1 MAAMAQ
7 MSDQY
12 LQLNE
17 DGTPRRKHDIEE
29 KKERRPVLFSFG
41 GFAFFSA
48 LAMIKNIWFG
58 EDDLRAHDHGRS
70 GPRLAEPPKDGS
82 ISDGDLVVASHPEL
96 GTPADPQETQKGT
109 HSDYIRGS
117 GLNFSL
123 SVLDLNFSDT
133 GAISTARLGAPLA
146 PPMNDNIRLYGATPG
161 APIILPNEVRGG
173 AGGGGGGGGDGTS
186 ESGEGMQ
193 GGSPGGQGGGT
204 PNAGGGTTGG
214 SSVNPGGN
222 SGSGGS
228 TGSGSGSGGTS
239 GNNGSS
245 GSEGTSGNGSPGS
258 GGTTGSTGTG
268 GGSSGASDPRQTN
281 RLPTVS
287 NVVLL
292 STLLINE
299 ARSLEHSELLTHAS
313 DADGDVLQIT
323 NIKASAGHVVA
334 TANGG
339 WLYIPQFNDKSV
351 VELTF
356 EINDG
361 EGAVAQ
367 KAYLPIAALP
377 HAPLNGTDQPD
388 DLTVSSLDD
397 VVGRIVDAGGGNDT
411 ITTGAGDDVVYAGA
425 GDDIIRTGAGNDV
438 IFAGTGDDL
447 VEAGSGDDI
456 IHGEAGNDDLRGE
469 AGNDRI
475 YGGDGEDLLSGG
487 DGNDILVGGT
497 GNDQIDGG
505 ADNDRIIAETGDGDD
520 TVVGGDGDDTY
531 VSAAS
536 DGHDLFAGMD
546 GHDVFIAVEIGDGDI
561 FDGGVGTDTY
571 DATAIESALIVDL
584 TAGTVTLIEVADSN
598 QSDPAVEVASLTDP
612 APDTEIALTTLPSA
626 DPEIAPTTLI
636 SVENVIGG
644 SANDV
649 FIANDEVSEFT
660 GGDGEDLF
668 VFQTVASS
676 GVGSGGRD
684 KILDFEV
691 GDRIKIDDISDE
703 FAVDFN
709 ATFEDPG
716 IRKFVLIGQGQDF
729 TRPGEVRF
737 KYDEEAKATVLEG
750 NVDFDTDAE
759 FHIEILGVHDLKYDS
774 YVYST

>member
-1 MAAMAQ
+1 MAR

-29 KKERRPVLFSFG
+29 KTERRPVFFSFG
-41 GFAFFSA
+41 GFAVFGI

-58 EDDLRAHDHGRS
+58 EDDLRALDHGRS
-70 GPRLAEPPKDGS
+70 GPRFAEPAKDAR
-82 ISDGDLVVASHPEL
+82 ISDGDLVAAPHLEPT
-96 GTPADPQETQKGT
+96 TPADPQETQKGT

-123 SVLDLNFSDT
+123 SVLDLNFSDM
-133 GAISTARLGAPLA
+133 GPISTARLGAPLA
-146 PPMNDNIRLYGATPG
+146 PPMNDNVRLYGATPG
-161 APIILPNEVRGG
+161 APIILPSEVRGG
-173 AGGGGGGGGDGTS
+173 AGGGAGGGIS
-186 ESGEGMQ
+186 EAGENMQ
-193 GGSPGGQGGGT
+193 GGSTGGPGGGT

-214 SSVNPGGN
+214 GVNPGGN
-222 SGSGGS
+222 SGSS
-228 TGSGSGSGGTS
+228 GSGSGSGS
-239 GNNGSS
+239 GASS
-245 GSEGTSGNGSPGS
+245 GSEGSSGTGSSGT

-268 GGSSGASDPRQTN
+268 GGSSGGSDPRPTN

-299 ARSLEHSELLTHAS
+299 ARSLENSELLTHAS

-323 NIKASAGHVVA
+323 NLKASAGHVVA

-377 HAPLNGTDQPD
+377 HAPLNGTDQSD
-388 DLTVSSLDD
+388 VLTVSSIDD

-411 ITTGAGDDVVYAGA
+411 VTTGTGDDVVYGGAGDDV
-425 GDDIIRTGAGNDV
+425 IRTGAGNDV
-438 IFAGTGDDL
+438 IFAGSGDDL

-475 YGGDGEDLLSGG
+475 YGGDGEDKLSGG
-487 DGNDILVGGT
+487 DGNDILLGGA

-505 ADNDRIIAETGDGDD
+505 ADDDRIIGETDDGDD
-520 TVVGGDGDDTY
+520 TVVGGEGDDTY

-536 DGHDLFAGMD
+536 DGQDLFAGLD
-546 GHDVFIAVEIGDGDI
+546 GHDVFIAVEIGDGDT
-561 FDGGVGTDTY
+561 FDGGTGTDTY
-571 DATAIESALIVDL
+571 DAAAVDSAMIVDL
-584 TAGTVTLIEVADSN
+584 TAGTVTLIEAVEST
-598 QSDPAVEVASLTDP
+598 QFDPAVEVALLTDP
-612 APDTEIALTTLPSA
+612 APDTEVALATLPDA
-626 DPEIAPTTLI
+626 DPQITPTTLI

-649 FIANDEVSEFT
+649 FIANDDVNEFT

-668 VFQTVASS
+668 VFQTVAST
-676 GVGSGGRD
+676 GIGSGGRD

-716 IRKFVLIGQGQDF
+716 IRKFVLINQGQDF

-737 KYDEEAKATVLEG
+737 KYDEDANATILEG
-750 NVDFDTDAE
+750 NVDFDADAE